1 VSRIQAQFFDRSA
14 TQTEPTSAGSHRD
27 RDDRGAD
34 RSAAEA
40 V

>member
-1 VSRIQAQFFDRSA
+1 VNRIQAPFLDRSA
-14 TQTEPTSAGSHRD
+14 AQTEPTSARSHRD